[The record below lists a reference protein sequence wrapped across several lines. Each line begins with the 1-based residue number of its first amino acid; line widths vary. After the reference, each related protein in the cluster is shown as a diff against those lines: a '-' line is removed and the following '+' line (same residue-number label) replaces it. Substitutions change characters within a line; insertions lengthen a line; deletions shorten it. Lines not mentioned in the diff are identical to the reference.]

1 MTIWI
6 WTFLWLSFE
15 YELFSSSSCEWSV
28 LAFADPSKHPLGM
41 QRTKEKRNSM
51 RTDTCN
57 NVSFYSMPTK
67 LWFKTFSIWGNYWES
82 TGFLVWVSFWQLL
95 CRLFSCREEGCRQAA
110 EALGC
115 WAIFKAGSLSHLH
128 EYPVF
133 LADYP
138 RWHETNLGK
147 CSYSWSAAAELKSP
161 HPNLQ
166 TKLGLQRMW
175 KLFLSRPSQRF
186 SNILWQPHTYYML
199 WKSSLSF
206 IAFKHLNFYVS
217 FLGP

>member
-1 MTIWI
+1 MSAFTACRQN
-6 WTFLWLSFE
+6 SDSKPSAFE
-15 YELFSSSSCEWSV
+15 VIIGNAQASWFGW
-28 LAFADPSKHPLGM
+28 AFDNSYADFFHA
-41 QRTKEKRNSM
+41 E
-51 RTDTCN
+51 
-57 NVSFYSMPTK
+57 
-67 LWFKTFSIWGNYWES
+67 
-82 TGFLVWVSFWQLL
+82 
-95 CRLFSCREEGCRQAA
+95 EEGCRQAA
-110 EALGC
+110 EALGY